1 FLGRGDWPQRRVRI
15 DVRAPLAWVSPN
27 ALAGGPPPRDR
38 FLVRSREFLT
48 HPRIEITQD
57 GRPLWSGRLARLLPG
72 RSGRLPDAWTAR
84 ADPEGGPV
92 TVFVASAR
100 G

>member
-1 FLGRGDWPQRRVRI
+1 
-15 DVRAPLAWVSPN
+15 VSPN
-27 ALAGGPPPRDR
+27 ALAGGPPPRGR

-48 HPRIEITQD
+48 HPRIEIEQD
-57 GRPLWSGRLARLLPG
+57 GRALWSGRLARLVPG
-72 RSGRLPDAWTAR
+72 RSGRLPEDWAAR
-84 ADPEGGPV
+84 ADPDGGPV